1 LIILSFQFVIFP
13 KKNKKTTLIIDV
25 RKNITS
31 KAYLF
36 FIPVFVHSFHLK
48 KEKEKEQR
56 NKQSKTITSTQTLT

>member
-1 LIILSFQFVIFP
+1 
-13 KKNKKTTLIIDV
+13 V

-56 NKQSKTITSTQTLT
+56 NKQSKQSHQLRH